1 MQTNIPDMYNTNSL
15 ENERWGYI
23 DWDGGFF
30 SLKVSY
36 GKLSWIL
43 NFGNHTLE
51 AETIFFKLFLKL
63 DLQIS
68 LQPNSQ
74 IFIVK
79 FPLKDL
85 CFSSLDISS
94 TWWIL
99 GFNSSVL
106 GIEEIV
112 DTRLMCIK
120 LKTDKRQNIQS

>member
-1 MQTNIPDMYNTNSL
+1 MQTNITDMYNTNPL
-15 ENERWGYI
+15 ENKWWDCI
-23 DWDGGFF
+23 DWDGDFF

-43 NFGNHTLE
+43 NFVNHTLK
-51 AETIFFKLFLKL
+51 AETIFFKLFLEL
-63 DLQIS
+63 DLKFF

-79 FPLKDL
+79 FTLKDL

-94 TWWIL
+94 TWWTL

-106 GIEEIV
+106 GIQEIL
-112 DTRLMCIK
+112 DTRLTCIK